1 MKKLIPFRNSNMEL
15 LNERLKD
22 SEEKIP
28 ARINKLRNETNR

>member
-1 MKKLIPFRNSNMEL
+1 MKKLIPFRNSNIDL

-28 ARINKLRNETNR
+28 ARINKLRNDANR